1 MQIINVMFPKKTLKR
16 LLKQSYDETKESL
29 GGFLTRDWKLM
40 KTQWFSSNRDD
51 RNELI
56 QEILEKLLNFI

>member
-40 KTQWFSSNRDD
+40 KTHWFSSNRDD